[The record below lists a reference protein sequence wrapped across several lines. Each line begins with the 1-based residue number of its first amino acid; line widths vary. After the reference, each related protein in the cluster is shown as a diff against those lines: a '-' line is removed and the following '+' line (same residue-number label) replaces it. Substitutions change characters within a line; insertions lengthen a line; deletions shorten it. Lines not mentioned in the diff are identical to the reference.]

1 MTTGKRLSRLLWF
14 DDRVRGGHRPGSAD
28 LAARFGVSART
39 ARRDIAYMRDRVQAP
54 LAPRD
59 GRRGYEYSVPGFRF
73 PASFGRKD
81 ELVALLLAK
90 RLFREVRT
98 PCGEETEA
106 VASILREI
114 FRKSPLLEKAE
125 AVVTFGEP
133 GWGEGSEK
141 VFLDLLRAVL
151 QERTVLLQCS
161 GPERGDGGRR
171 EVEPLRLHFH
181 RGIWYLA
188 GHWRAEKRTKLFP
201 LFRIRRVE
209 VTDRPVR
216 RPDPFREAESCIG
229 RAFSLPKSARIR
241 RVRVRFDRGIAP
253 QAAAEIWHPERKVQ
267 YELDGAAVLE
277 LPAVRYSRLL
287 GLLLLLEGGARV
299 LAPREAAD
307 IAEAEAERIA
317 AQGP

>member
-1 MTTGKRLSRLLWF
+1 
-14 DDRVRGGHRPGSAD
+14 
-28 LAARFGVSART
+28 
-39 ARRDIAYMRDRVQAP
+39 MRDRVQAP

-59 GRRGYEYSVPGFRF
+59 GKRGYEYSVPGFRF
-73 PASFGRKD
+73 PSSFGRKD

-106 VASILREI
+106 VAASLRDV

-125 AVVTFGEP
+125 AAVTFGEP

-161 GPERGDGGRR
+161 GAGRVDGGER
-171 EVEPLRLHFH
+171 EVDPLRLHFH
-181 RGIWYLA
+181 RGTWYLA
-188 GHWRAEKRTKLFP
+188 GHWRSEKRTKLFP

-216 RPDPFREAESCIG
+216 RPDPFREAESCID
-229 RAFSLPKSARIR
+229 RAFGHLRSAMIR
-241 RVRVRFDRGIAP
+241 HVRVRFDCDNAS
-253 QAAAEIWHPERKVQ
+253 QAAVKIWHPDQKLQ

-277 LPAVRYSRLL
+277 LPAVRFSRLL
-287 GLLLLLEGGARV
+287 GLLLLQEGKARV

-317 AQGP
+317 AHGP

>member
-1 MTTGKRLSRLLWF
+1 MRKRLSRLLWF
-14 DDRVRGGHRPGSAD
+14 DERVRGGHRPGSAD

-59 GRRGYEYSVPGFRF
+59 GTRGYEYSVPGFRF

-90 RLFREVRT
+90 RLFSEVRT
-98 PCGEETEA
+98 PWGEETEA
-106 VASILREI
+106 VAASLREV

-125 AVVTFGEP
+125 AAVTFGEP

-141 VFLDLLRAVL
+141 VFLALLRAVL
-151 QERTVLLQCS
+151 QERSVLLHRS
-161 GPERGDGGRR
+161 GPGKGNGDGR
-171 EVEPLRLHFH
+171 EVDPLRLHFH

-216 RPDPFREAESCIG
+216 RPDPFAEAESCIE
-229 RAFSLPKSARIR
+229 RAFGLPRTGRIR
-241 RVRVRFDRGIAP
+241 HVRVRFDRENAS
-253 QAAAEIWHPERKVQ
+253 QAAAKIWHPDQRVQ
-267 YELDGAAVLE
+267 YELDGAAILE
-277 LPAVRYSRLL
+277 LPAVSCSRLL
-287 GLLLLLEGGARV
+287 GLLLLQEGHARV

-307 IAEAEAERIA
+307 IADAEAERIA
-317 AQGP
+317 AHGP